1 MAPRKSKATTRRGAP
16 RRGEPSARERL
27 VESAIE
33 LFYQEGIRAIGI
45 DTVVAR
51 SGVSK
56 SSLYRTF
63 ASKDELI
70 EAFAEEQNRRF
81 WQWWDGTIARHPG
94 APRRQIEAL
103 FEAIPEQ
110 IANPQFRGCP
120 FINLA
125 TEFPDH
131 RHRGTA
137 IACNN
142 KREVRQR
149 LRVLARALGARNPRK
164 LGDQL
169 ALLIDGAYSHAVT
182 LGAASL
188 KGELIEMAKLLID
201 AQVGQGCLC
210 ELGPTFV

>member
-1 MAPRKSKATTRRGAP
+1 MSKKAARRGAP
-16 RRGEPSARERL
+16 RRGEPSARQRL
-27 VESAIE
+27 IEIAIE

-45 DTVVAR
+45 DTVVGR

-70 EAFAEEQNRRF
+70 AAFAEEQNRRF
-81 WQWWDGTIARHPG
+81 WQWWKDTVDRHVG

-103 FEAIPEQ
+103 LEGIAGQ

-125 TEFPDH
+125 TEFPDPQH
-131 RHRGTA
+131 PGTA
-137 IACNN
+137 IACSN
-142 KREVRQR
+142 KREVSKR
-149 LRVLARALGARNPRK
+149 LRTLARALGARDHRQ

-169 ALLIDGAYSHAVT
+169 ALLIDGAYGHAVT
-182 LGAASL
+182 LGAAGL
-188 KGELIEMAKLLID
+188 RRELIEMAKLLID
-201 AQVGQGCLC
+201 AQVG
-210 ELGPTFV
+210 

>member
-1 MAPRKSKATTRRGAP
+1 MNARTPRRGAP

-27 VESAIE
+27 VETVIE

-45 DTVVAR
+45 DTVVQR

-63 ASKDELI
+63 ATKDALI
-70 EAFAEEQNRRF
+70 AAFAEEQNRRF
-81 WQWWDGTIARHPG
+81 WQWWDETVRRFDKK
-94 APRRQIEAL
+94 PREQIEAL
-103 FEAIPEQ
+103 LSGVVEQ

-125 TEFPDH
+125 TEFPDRSH
-131 RHRGTA
+131 PGTA
-137 IACNN
+137 IACGN
-142 KREVRQR
+142 KKEMR
-149 LRVLARALGARNPRK
+149 LRLRALSRSMGARDPRR

-169 ALLIDGAYSHAVT
+169 ALLIDGAYGHAAT

-188 KGELIEMAKLLID
+188 NRELVETAQLLID
-201 AQVGQGCLC
+201 AQL
-210 ELGPTFV
+210 TSR